1 MALAVIWVKVV
12 INRVVAASHSTGK
25 FLVRGAKASI
35 NYVHD
40 NAAAFPATFV
50 SCAQRQG
57 SLIHSI
63 KAPRRIN
70 LLRTRV
76 NRDFGVYLYRQHS
89 RVICKILG
97 ISCC

>member
-1 MALAVIWVKVV
+1 MALAIIWVEVV
-12 INRVVAASHSTGK
+12 VNRVVAASHPTSK
-25 FLVRGAKASI
+25 FLVCGTKAGV

-40 NAAAFPATFV
+40 NAAAFPAPLI
-50 SCAQRQG
+50 SCAQGQG
-57 SLIHSI
+57 SLIHPI

-76 NRDFGVYLYRQHS
+76 NRDLGINLYRQHS